1 MSQNVQSYIMPTYGK
16 RDLEFIR
23 GEGCYLFTDQNEK
36 YLDFGG
42 GIAVNSLGHCH
53 PVLVEA
59 LKNQADNLW
68 HTSNLY
74 FNSAQENY
82 AKLICN
88 NSFAEKIFFTN
99 SGVESIECGIKVIRS
114 YHYFHQNH
122 SKKNIITFE
131 GAFHGRTLAALSAQ
145 QNEKYSKSFEPL
157 LKGFIQVPFN
167 NLDILKKTVNDETA
181 AIMIEPVQGEGG
193 VRAANLDFL
202 NSIHRICRENN
213 ILLFLDE
220 VQCGFGRS
228 GKLFSYEWA
237 NIEPDVMAVAK
248 GIGSGFPLGACLA
261 TDRASIGMTKG
272 THGSTYGG
280 NPLAISVG
288 NAVLEILLKED
299 FLQKVDEVA
308 RYFWMKLKQL
318 EDIYD
323 EIVDVRGAGLLLGI
337 KTKNNNVDFSLALR
351 KNKLLSVT
359 ADDNVI
365 RFAPPLIIN
374 NEEVDKAISII
385 DQSLKELND

>member
-1 MSQNVQSYIMPTYGK
+1 MIQNVQSYIMPTYGK

-59 LKNQADNLW
+59 LKNQAENLW

-82 AKLICN
+82 AKLICQ

-99 SGVESIECGIKVIRS
+99 SGVEAIECGIKVIRS

-157 LKGFIQVPFN
+157 LRGFIQVPFN

-193 VRAANLDFL
+193 VRTANLDFL
-202 NSIHRICRENN
+202 NSIYDICRENN

-228 GKLFSYEWA
+228 GILFSYEWA

-261 TDRASIGMTKG
+261 TDNASIGMTKG

-288 NAVLEILLKED
+288 KAVLETLLKDD

-308 RYFWMKLKQL
+308 RYFWTKLKQL
-318 EDIYD
+318 ENTYD
-323 EIVDVRGAGLLLGI
+323 EIVEVRGAGLLLGI

-365 RFAPPLIIN
+365 RFAPPLIIS

>member
-1 MSQNVQSYIMPTYGK
+1 MIQNVQSYIMPSYGK

-23 GEGCYLFTDQNEK
+23 GEGCYLFTTQNEK

-53 PVLVEA
+53 PVLVET
-59 LKNQADNLW
+59 LKNQAENLW

-82 AKLICN
+82 AKLICQ

-99 SGVESIECGIKVIRS
+99 SGVEAIECGIKVIRS

-157 LKGFIQVPFN
+157 LRGFIQVPFN

-193 VRAANLDFL
+193 VRTANLDFL
-202 NSIHRICRENN
+202 NSIYDICRENN

-261 TDRASIGMTKG
+261 TDNASIGMTKG

-288 NAVLEILLKED
+288 KAVLETLLKDD

-308 RYFWMKLKQL
+308 RYFWTKLKQL
-318 EDIYD
+318 ENTYD
-323 EIVDVRGAGLLLGI
+323 EIVEVRGAGLLLGI

-351 KNKLLSVT
+351 KNKLLSVP

-365 RFAPPLIIN
+365 RFAPPLIIS